1 MGPTPMLYYAEA
13 TLEVDGGIQ
22 ITGSHNPAEYNGF
35 KRVLQHKP
43 FFGDDIQKL
52 GTMAAEGDWDEGAGE
67 VSSADIV
74 DAYVDRL
81 MVGYAGG
88 AYRIG
93 WDTGNGAAGPV
104 IEKLVKLLPGEPH
117 TIFTQVDGPFP
128 NHTTDPPIGR
138 TALRERGCQ
147 NG

>member
-1 MGPTPMLYYAEA
+1 MSDWSSDVCSSDCYYAEC

-22 ITGSHNPAEYNGF
+22 ITGSHKPAEYNGF
-35 KRVLQHKP
+35 KMVLQHRP
-43 FFGDDIQKL
+43 FVGDDTQKL
-52 GTMAAEGDWDEGAGE
+52 GTRAAEGDWDEGAGE

-117 TIFTQVDGPFP
+117 TI
-128 NHTTDPPIGR
+128 
-138 TALRERGCQ
+138 
-147 NG
+147 

>member
-1 MGPTPMLYYAEA
+1 M
-13 TLEVDGGIQ
+13 VW
-22 ITGSHNPAEYNGF
+22 
-35 KRVLQHKP
+35 QHKP

-93 WDTGNGAAGPV
+93 WDTGNGAAGPG
-104 IEKLVKLLPGEPH
+104 IEKLVKLLPGEHH
-117 TIFTQVDGPFP
+117 TIFTQVDGHFP
-128 NHTTDPPIGR
+128 THQIGR
-138 TALRERGCQ
+138 ASWRERVCQ
-147 NG
+147 YV